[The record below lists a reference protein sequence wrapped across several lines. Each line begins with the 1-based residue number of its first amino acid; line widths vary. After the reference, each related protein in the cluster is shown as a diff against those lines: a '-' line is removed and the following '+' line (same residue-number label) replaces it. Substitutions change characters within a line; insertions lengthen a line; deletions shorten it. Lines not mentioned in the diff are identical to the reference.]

1 MQRSGFISLQVSA
14 YLFYV
19 LLSVQIFV
27 SGLFFVPVL
36 WLSIVQVGNF
46 MNNKTTME
54 RFSRS
59 NQGDDSTIKLLNSGI
74 HNDDRII
81 RDCYRSMG
89 SFAGAMKED
98 IESQR
103 RLLSSG
109 DA

>member
-1 MQRSGFISLQVSA
+1 MLISMQIL
-14 YLFYV
+14 
-19 LLSVQIFV
+19 V

-46 MNNKTTME
+46 INNKTTME

-59 NQGDDSTIKLLNSGI
+59 NQGDDSTIKILNSGI
-74 HNDDRII
+74 RNDDRII
-81 RDCYRSMG
+81 LDCYRSLG

-103 RLLSSG
+103 RLLSNNDG
-109 DA
+109 LTDQN